1 MIQSTVEMLRTMK
14 MPAMAAE
21 LERQNEDP
29 AYREMSLEER
39 ISLIVHAE
47 WNKRQTNKITR
58 LNHAAHFSAP
68 GATIEGVEYFED

>member
-1 MIQSTVEMLRTMK
+1 MK

-21 LERQNEDP
+21 LERQMADP
-29 AYREMSLEER
+29 ACREMSLEER

-47 WNKRQTNKITR
+47 WNKRQTTKITW
-58 LNHAAHFSAP
+58 LNYAAHFSAP